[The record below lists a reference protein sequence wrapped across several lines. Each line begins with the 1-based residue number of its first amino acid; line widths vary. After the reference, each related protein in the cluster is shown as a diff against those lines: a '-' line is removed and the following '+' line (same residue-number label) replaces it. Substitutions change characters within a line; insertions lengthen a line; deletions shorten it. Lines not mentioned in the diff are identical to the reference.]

1 MNFYIKLNSPQE
13 LLHLGDVML
22 EHPEVATEQD
32 LPDTYAVVK
41 VIYENEIGAFEKYIR
56 SEGFEDGPRFID
68 NKWILKFK
76 PQPIPEEEKFR
87 ILLRIEQD
95 KRDAVEQ
102 ERLKLR
108 NINYIAGGV

>member
-13 LLHLGDVML
+13 LLYLGDVML
-22 EHPEVATEQD
+22 EHPEVVTEQD
-32 LPDTYAVVK
+32 LPDTYAIVN
-41 VIYENEIGAFEKYIR
+41 VIFESEVGPFERYVR
-56 SEGFEDGPRFID
+56 SEGFEHGPKFVD

-76 PQPIPEEEKFR
+76 PQPISEEEKFR

-108 NINYIAGGV
+108 NINYIAGVV